1 MYFSISFGAFL
12 PSTVHRL
19 LHTYTRAFIL
29 SYPLQHYI
37 SGFFGTTVHVEHVDR
52 VSNDMA
58 ELADELLRKA
68 SSSKG
73 RALRALK
80 DAKFRA
86 VEGSLVDWLRDPCGK
101 MDLCSELLKE
111 IKKSSS

>member
-1 MYFSISFGAFL
+1 M
-12 PSTVHRL
+12 
-19 LHTYTRAFIL
+19 
-29 SYPLQHYI
+29 
-37 SGFFGTTVHVEHVDR
+37 DR

-58 ELADELLRKA
+58 ELADELSRKA
-68 SSSKG
+68 SSSRG
-73 RALRALK
+73 RAMHALK